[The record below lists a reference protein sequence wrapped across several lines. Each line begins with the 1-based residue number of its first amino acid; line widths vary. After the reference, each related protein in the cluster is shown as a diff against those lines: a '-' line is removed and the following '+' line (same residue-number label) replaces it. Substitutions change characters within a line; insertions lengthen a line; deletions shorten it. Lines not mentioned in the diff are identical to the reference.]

1 MNRQLKQ
8 GGELVPQHQ
17 YYHLTANLHTDY
29 HWNECIYTAQLQ
41 STWSHINYED
51 LHTYL

>member
-1 MNRQLKQ
+1 MLMNRKLKQ

-29 HWNECIYTAQLQ
+29 H
-41 STWSHINYED
+41 
-51 LHTYL
+51 